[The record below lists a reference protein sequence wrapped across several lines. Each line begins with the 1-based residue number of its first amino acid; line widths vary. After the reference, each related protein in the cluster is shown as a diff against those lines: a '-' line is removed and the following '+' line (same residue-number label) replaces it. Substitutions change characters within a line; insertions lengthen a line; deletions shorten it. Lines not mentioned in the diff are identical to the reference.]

1 MRKAAIILTALV
13 VTALAYWGYLWV
25 SGSEAIAPPASL
37 SGHDLEPSKTTT
49 DAQRIGS
56 TTIQGAETTY
66 YVMRDPITKRA
77 QRAFGFSKLA
87 NPGQSVR
94 WQVEKP
100 YLIFYESAF
109 QCRVDADN
117 GLFQMERAGSA
128 VSPKDGQLDGSVVIH
143 LKPRPG
149 SPMAETRL
157 YLDDLLFSSERTEFS
172 TDGPVRMVSS
182 QVEMSG
188 RGLVLLLNAQDSQ
201 VEYLQILELESL
213 RLKDFVRADK
223 TTLMDTS
230 PAAAPSADGRTAA
243 AMTPVPETL
252 ETTTPPAASVAAAP
266 AKDADAAPSRL
277 YQCTLQDNVMIR
289 YGDQLVVAGAEQVS
303 IQNIVMSNPQD
314 PESSPADKPASSDPS
329 TTTETDAAPE
339 QVDEL
344 LFAASE
350 DPRFPE
356 TETPRDDSGDVI
368 VTCDGG
374 IVLKLM
380 PQTGAA
386 SSPTAMA
393 VEMNGTPLRIE
404 QVDPLFPDKTQ
415 PLAHCGSLRYD
426 MAEEV
431 LRLFKMNGQGDILLG
446 GGSSAGRIET
456 QGPVVWDRKANHA
469 QIAGPGTVY
478 FKDAEDPRADEDQVA
493 FAGQMELFFADLPA
507 EESDLHLTAVNLTG
521 GMSARLN
528 ADGGMKTAAESAR
541 LTFGPENALTSAK
554 LEGSVK
560 FENTDPQSPSNAAAH
575 TAVFHFDDRRQL
587 AGAELTG
594 DVRFASDGGRLQADA
609 AKIAFA
615 VDEAGAVQPVQ
626 FNTVADAVLET
637 VDASSILPPARFEAK
652 KISYDLLTG
661 SGRATGPV
669 RFVFYQQADPNSGLL
684 TDAWPVEITADGDAE
699 FIAGDSRQIESV
711 VFNQSVKG
719 VRTQQFAAFTQTD
732 TFGADKMVV
741 TLGRSAEGATDIQ
754 QITLS
759 DGDVYAESIRAHETL
774 KLAHTRLSCRQI
786 VYDRR
791 TEGFIAAG
799 PGQIDLDNSK
809 AEPAASSDGSP
820 NLLSGPSFAQLKG
833 FDRIEWSAADQR
845 IVADGGANLIEL
857 AYFPLVNGVPDKDI
871 RAAAGRVEID
881 FASASDGKTQIAKLT
896 AKDRVYFEERGKNIL
911 EGYTLVYDAG
921 QSGWLS
927 ITGTDDRPCM
937 ANGARVPY
945 IHYNMLTGD
954 LETRLSTI
962 PGAVPLP

>member
-1 MRKAAIILTALV
+1 MRKAAIILAALA
-13 VTALAYWGYLWV
+13 VTVLAYWGYLWI
-25 SGSEAIAPPASL
+25 SGSKAIAPPASL

-49 DAQRIGS
+49 DAQRIGQ
-56 TTIQGAETTY
+56 TTIKEAVTTY

-77 QRAFGFSKLA
+77 QRVFGFSRLA

-100 YLIFYESAF
+100 YMIFYESAF

-143 LKPRPG
+143 LKPRAG

-213 RLKDFVRADK
+213 RLKDFVQADK
-223 TTLMDTS
+223 KTPALPS
-230 PAAAPSADGRTAA
+230 PAAVQPAEGQTASVQTTA
-243 AMTPVPETL
+243 SPATPV
-252 ETTTPPAASVAAAP
+252 AASP
-266 AKDADAAPSRL
+266 AEDADAKPTRL
-277 YQCTLQDNVMIR
+277 YQCVLQNNVMIR
-289 YGDQLVVAGAEQVS
+289 YGVQLMVAGADQIS
-303 IQNIVMSNPQD
+303 IQNIAMSSPQD
-314 PESSPADKPASSDPS
+314 PDSSQADKPASSAPA
-329 TTTETDAAPE
+329 TAVEAAAAPE
-339 QVDEL
+339 PGDEPI
-344 LFAASE
+344 FAAAE
-350 DPRFPE
+350 ERRPPDAE
-356 TETPRDDSGDVI
+356 APRDESRDIV
-368 VTCDGG
+368 VTCEGG
-374 IVLKLM
+374 IILKLM
-380 PQTGAA
+380 PQADT
-386 SSPTAMA
+386 SPSPIAMA
-393 VEMNGTPLRIE
+393 VVMDGAPLRIE
-404 QVDPLFPDKTQ
+404 QVDPQSPDKTQ

-456 QGPVVWDRKANHA
+456 HGPVVWNRKANHA

-478 FKDAEDPRADEDQVA
+478 FKDAEDPQADEDQVA

-507 EESDLHLTAVNLTG
+507 QESDLRLTAVNLTG

-528 ADGGMKTAAESAR
+528 ADGGMKTAAESAW

-560 FENTDPQSPSNAAAH
+560 FENTDTQSPSNAAAH
-575 TAVFHFDDRRQL
+575 SAVFHFDDRRQL

-594 DVRFASDGGRLQADA
+594 DVRFASGDGRLQTEA

-615 VDEAGAVQPVQ
+615 ADAAGSVQPVQ

-637 VDASSILPPARFEAK
+637 VDAASTLPPAKFEAK

-699 FIAGDSRQIESV
+699 FIAGDSRQIERV
-711 VFNQSVKG
+711 VFTRRVKG
-719 VRTQQFAAFTQTD
+719 VRKQQFAAFTQTD
-732 TFGADKMVV
+732 TFRADKMVV
-741 TLGRSAEGATDIQ
+741 TLGRSADGATDIQ

-759 DGDVYAESIRAHETL
+759 DGDVYAESIRTHETL
-774 KLAHTRLSCRQI
+774 KLAHTRLSCQTI
-786 VYDRR
+786 IYDRR

-809 AEPAASSDGSP
+809 AEPAASSDGTP

-845 IVADGGANLIEL
+845 IIADGGANLIEL

-881 FASASDGKTQIAKLT
+881 FAAASDGKTQLAKLT

-911 EGYTLVYDAG
+911 EGYTLVYDAA

-962 PGAVPLP
+962 PGAVPIP